1 MAKYQDAII
10 AVVLIGLAGFVVY
23 ETMNISAQYS
33 QRASGMVYYPL
44 LLSALFAAA
53 SLLLLVKSL
62 VRPGGASEAEG
73 EGGPGSGAEAESNR
87 ELGGDTAREPAV
99 RTFAARVLPVLL
111 GIAILAT
118 YVLALAILGFV
129 ASTPVMLVA
138 LLLAYG
144 VRNWKVIASLAVG
157 TTAVIYLIFYYI
169 LAIQLP

>member
-62 VRPGGASEAEG
+62 VRPRGASEAEG

-144 VRNWKVIASLAVG
+144 VRNWKVIASLSVG